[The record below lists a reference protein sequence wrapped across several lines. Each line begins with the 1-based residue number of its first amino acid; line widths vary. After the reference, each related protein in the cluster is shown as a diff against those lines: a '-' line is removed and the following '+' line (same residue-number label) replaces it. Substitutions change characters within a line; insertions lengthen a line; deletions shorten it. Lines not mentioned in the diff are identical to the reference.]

1 MTNSLVLD
9 DLDKRILLQL
19 QQNSAITNQELAE
32 KVHASAPTCLRR
44 VRRLTEDGWIQRQV
58 ALVQPEKLG
67 MTLTAIVE
75 ITLDVQTSEQL
86 AAFEQLVAGEPAI
99 QQCYRVSP
107 GPDFVLVLLVQDMP
121 TMRWRIVCFQPAQ
134 YPECAQFLFRPPQQ
148 IRYNSP
154 FTLIRACRQ
163 RFSYQR
169 GLLPLSTS
177 GL

>member
-86 AAFEQLVAGEPAI
+86 AFEQLVAGEPAI

-121 TMRWRIVCFQPAQ
+121 TMRWRIVCFPASAISGM
-134 YPECAQFLFRPPQQ
+134 CAVSFPSTAANSIQQ
-148 IRYNSP
+148 SLYLNP
-154 FTLIRACRQ
+154 C
-163 RFSYQR
+163 
-169 GLLPLSTS
+169 LPAAVFVSAWFAAALSTS

>member
-1 MTNSLVLD
+1 
-9 DLDKRILLQL
+9 LLQL

-58 ALVQPEKLG
+58 AILQPEKVG

-75 ITLDVQTSEQL
+75 ITLDVQTRNGE
-86 AAFEQLVAGEPAI
+86 FEQLVAGEPAP

-107 GPDFVLVLLVQDMP
+107 GPDFVLVLLV
-121 TMRWRIVCFQPAQ
+121 RICLSCAGASFVQPAQ

-169 GLLPLSTS
+169 GLLPALSTS